1 MRISLHNWHDGS
13 ARFNYL
19 AIPWTLRLDALG
31 FRFGIGLALPIR
43 WHWNGWLSNSLLY
56 WSHGNHWAWVFQA
69 RILVVQF
76 GFKKLETRDRNA

>member
-1 MRISLHNWHDGS
+1 MRIHIHKWSDRS

-31 FRFGIGLALPIR
+31 FRLGIGIALPIR

-56 WSHGNHWAWVFQA
+56 WSSGNWDWVFQA

-76 GFKKLETRDRNA
+76 GFKKLETGDRNA